1 MMTNTATGADALP
14 KIRSEK
20 ASRRR
25 LGLDVTT
32 ALCAIVLVT
41 FILVAIFANVLAP
54 YGFARIDLHARKVPP
69 ILFGGTF
76 KHILGTDELGRDI
89 LSRVF
94 YGLRTSLLIAL
105 GASTISLTLG
115 TTLGLLAAFRRGFA
129 DMLIRVAVD
138 FQASMPFLIIA
149 LAVLAFFGDNLWL
162 FMGLLGLYGWE
173 RYARLVRTMAGL
185 ELERGYVAA
194 LRRNGAGMPRIAFL
208 HVLPNILSVVL
219 VNLTVIL
226 PEILMQESALSF
238 LGLGIQPPLV
248 SLGSMVGAGRDYIMT
263 EWWISMLPGIVIFL
277 LSLSISLIGD
287 YLRDAFDPTLH

>member
-1 MMTNTATGADALP
+1 MTNTATGADALP

-20 ASRRR
+20 APHR

-41 FILVAIFANVLAP
+41 FILVAIFANMLAP

-76 KHILGTDELGRDI
+76 KHVLGTDELGRDI

-105 GASTISLTLG
+105 GASTISLALG

>member
-1 MMTNTATGADALP
+1 MANAANGVEDLTKAKAGRSPRSARLDLMT
-14 KIRSEK
+14 
-20 ASRRR
+20 
-25 LGLDVTT
+25 
-32 ALCAIVLVT
+32 AICVLVLVT
-41 FILVAIFANVLAP
+41 FILAAVFANVLAP
-54 YGFARIDLHARKVPP
+54 YGFAQIDLHARKAPP
-69 ILFGGTF
+69 LLFGGTLR
-76 KHILGTDELGRDI
+76 HVLGTDELGRDI

-105 GASTISLTLG
+105 GASAISVTLG
-115 TTLGLLAAFRRGFA
+115 SMLGLLAAFRRGFA

-185 ELERGYVAA
+185 ELEHGYVAA
-194 LRRNGAGMPRIAFL
+194 LKRNGASTARTAFM

-219 VNLTVIL
+219 VNLTVVL
-226 PEILMQESALSF
+226 PEILLQESVLSF

-248 SLGSMVGAGRDYIMT
+248 SLGSMVGAGRDYMMT
-263 EWWISMLPGIVIFL
+263 EWWISMLPGLVIFL

>member
-1 MMTNTATGADALP
+1 MANAATGVDDLTKAKAG
-14 KIRSEK
+14 RSQRS
-20 ASRRR
+20 AR
-25 LGLDVTT
+25 LDLMT
-32 ALCAIVLVT
+32 AICVIVLVT
-41 FILVAIFANVLAP
+41 FVFAAVFANVLAP
-54 YGFARIDLHARKVPP
+54 YGFAQIDLHARKAPP
-69 ILFGGTF
+69 LLFGGTF
-76 KHILGTDELGRDI
+76 RHVLGTDELGRDI

-105 GASTISLTLG
+105 GASAISVTLG

-173 RYARLVRTMAGL
+173 RYARLVRTMTGL

-194 LRRNGAGMPRIAFL
+194 LKRNGASTARIAFM

-219 VNLTVIL
+219 VNLTVVL
-226 PEILMQESALSF
+226 PEILLQESVLSF

-248 SLGSMVGAGRDYIMT
+248 SLGSMVGAGRDYMMT
-263 EWWISMLPGIVIFL
+263 EWWISMLPGLVIFL

-287 YLRDAFDPTLH
+287 YLRDALDPTLH

>member
-1 MMTNTATGADALP
+1 MTA
-14 KIRSEK
+14 I
-20 ASRRR
+20 
-25 LGLDVTT
+25 
-32 ALCAIVLVT
+32 CAIVLVT
-41 FILVAIFANVLAP
+41 FIMVAIFANVLAP
-54 YGFARIDLHARKVPP
+54 HGFAQIDLHARKAPP
-69 ILFGGTF
+69 ILFGGSF

-89 LSRVF
+89 LSRIF

-105 GASTISLTLG
+105 GASAISLTLG
-115 TTLGLLAAFRRGFA
+115 TVLGLLAAFGRGFA

-162 FMGLLGLYGWE
+162 FMALLGLYGWE
-173 RYARLVRTMAGL
+173 RYARLVRAMAGL

-194 LRRNGAGMPRIAFL
+194 LRRNGAGTARIAFL

-219 VNLTVIL
+219 VNLTIVL
-226 PEILMQESALSF
+226 PEILLQESALSF

-248 SLGSMVGAGRDYIMT
+248 SLGSMVGSGRDYVMT
-263 EWWISMLPGIVIFL
+263 EWWIAILPGIVIFI

-287 YLRDAFDPTLH
+287 YLRDVLDPTLH

>member
-1 MMTNTATGADALP
+1 
-14 KIRSEK
+14 
-20 ASRRR
+20 
-25 LGLDVTT
+25 
-32 ALCAIVLVT
+32 
-41 FILVAIFANVLAP
+41 
-54 YGFARIDLHARKVPP
+54 
-69 ILFGGTF
+69 
-76 KHILGTDELGRDI
+76 
-89 LSRVF
+89 
-94 YGLRTSLLIAL
+94 
-105 GASTISLTLG
+105 
-115 TTLGLLAAFRRGFA
+115 
-129 DMLIRVAVD
+129 
-138 FQASMPFLIIA
+138 
-149 LAVLAFFGDNLWL
+149 
-162 FMGLLGLYGWE
+162 
-173 RYARLVRTMAGL
+173 MAGL

-194 LRRNGAGMPRIAFL
+194 LKRNGAGTIRIAFL

>member
-1 MMTNTATGADALP
+1 MTNAATGADALP
-14 KIRSEK
+14 KIKSEK
-20 ASRRR
+20 ASRSPR
-25 LGLDVTT
+25 LDLTT
-32 ALCAIVLVT
+32 AACAIVLVT
-41 FILVAIFANVLAP
+41 FILVAIFANALAP
-54 YGFARIDLHARKVPP
+54 YGFAQIDLHARKAPP
-69 ILFGGTF
+69 LLFGGTF
-76 KHILGTDELGRDI
+76 KHVLGTDELGRDI

-94 YGLRTSLLIAL
+94 YGVRTSLLIAL
-105 GASTISLTLG
+105 GASVISLTLG

-162 FMGLLGLYGWE
+162 FMALLGLYGWE

-194 LRRNGAGMPRIAFL
+194 LKRNGAGTPRIAFL

-263 EWWISMLPGIVIFL
+263 EWWISTLPGIVIFL

>member
-1 MMTNTATGADALP
+1 MANAATGVEDLTKAKAG
-14 KIRSEK
+14 RSPRS
-20 ASRRR
+20 AR
-25 LGLDVTT
+25 LDLMT
-32 ALCAIVLVT
+32 AICVLVLVT
-41 FILVAIFANVLAP
+41 FILAAVFANVLAP
-54 YGFARIDLHARKVPP
+54 YGFAQIDLHARKAPP
-69 ILFGGTF
+69 LLFGGSF
-76 KHILGTDELGRDI
+76 RHVLGTDELGRDI

-105 GASTISLTLG
+105 GASAISVTLG
-115 TTLGLLAAFRRGFA
+115 TMLGLLAAFRRGFA

-194 LRRNGAGMPRIAFL
+194 LKRNGASTARTAFM

-219 VNLTVIL
+219 VNLTVVL
-226 PEILMQESALSF
+226 PEILLQESVLSF

-248 SLGSMVGAGRDYIMT
+248 SLGSMVGAGRDYMMT
-263 EWWISMLPGIVIFL
+263 EWWISMLPGLVIFL

>member
-1 MMTNTATGADALP
+1 MANAATGAEDLTKA
-14 KIRSEK
+14 KAGRSPRS
-20 ASRRR
+20 AR
-25 LGLDVTT
+25 LDLMT
-32 ALCAIVLVT
+32 AICVLVLVT
-41 FILVAIFANVLAP
+41 FILAAVFANVLAP
-54 YGFARIDLHARKVPP
+54 YGFAQIDLHARKAPP
-69 ILFGGTF
+69 LLFGGSF
-76 KHILGTDELGRDI
+76 RHVLGTDELGRDI

-105 GASTISLTLG
+105 GASAISVTLG
-115 TTLGLLAAFRRGFA
+115 TMLGLLAAFRRGFA

-194 LRRNGAGMPRIAFL
+194 LKRNGASTARTAFM

-219 VNLTVIL
+219 VNLTVVL
-226 PEILMQESALSF
+226 PEILLQESVLSF

-248 SLGSMVGAGRDYIMT
+248 SLGSMVGAGRDYMMT
-263 EWWISMLPGIVIFL
+263 EWWISMLPGLVIFL

>member
-1 MMTNTATGADALP
+1 MTNAATGADALP

-20 ASRRR
+20 APRRP
-25 LGLDVTT
+25 GLDVTT
-32 ALCAIVLVT
+32 ALCAVVLVT

-54 YGFARIDLHARKVPP
+54 YGFAQIDLHARKAPP
-69 ILFGGTF
+69 MLFGGTF
-76 KHILGTDELGRDI
+76 KHVLGTDELGRDI

-94 YGLRTSLLIAL
+94 YGVRTSLLIAL
-105 GASTISLTLG
+105 GASAISLSLG

-162 FMGLLGLYGWE
+162 FMALLGLYGWE

-194 LRRNGAGMPRIAFL
+194 LTRNGAGTVRIAFL

-263 EWWISMLPGIVIFL
+263 EWWISTLPGIVIFL

>member
-1 MMTNTATGADALP
+1 MTNIVTDADVLS
-14 KIRSEK
+14 KIK
-20 ASRRR
+20 PGKTPRR
-25 LGLDVTT
+25 LRLDITT
-32 ALCAIVLVT
+32 MLCAIVLVS

-54 YGFARIDLHARKVPP
+54 YRFAQIDLHARKVTP

-76 KHILGTDELGRDI
+76 KHMLGTDELGRDI
-89 LSRVF
+89 LSRIF

-105 GASTISLTLG
+105 GASAISLALG

-194 LRRNGAGMPRIAFL
+194 LKRNGAGMPRIAFL

-226 PEILMQESALSF
+226 PEILLQESALSF

-263 EWWISMLPGIVIFL
+263 EWWISILPGIVIFL

>member
-1 MMTNTATGADALP
+1 MANAATGVDDLTKAKAG
-14 KIRSEK
+14 RSQRS
-20 ASRRR
+20 AR
-25 LGLDVTT
+25 LDLMT
-32 ALCAIVLVT
+32 AICVIVFVT
-41 FILVAIFANVLAP
+41 FILAAVFANVLAP
-54 YGFARIDLHARKVPP
+54 YGFAQIDLHARKAPP
-69 ILFGGTF
+69 LLFGGTF
-76 KHILGTDELGRDI
+76 RHVLGTDELGRDI

-105 GASTISLTLG
+105 GASAISVTLG

-173 RYARLVRTMAGL
+173 RYARLVRTMTGL

-194 LRRNGAGMPRIAFL
+194 LKRNGASTARIAFM

-219 VNLTVIL
+219 VNLTVVL
-226 PEILMQESALSF
+226 PEILLQESVLSF

-248 SLGSMVGAGRDYIMT
+248 SLGSMVGAGRDYMMT
-263 EWWISMLPGIVIFL
+263 EWWISMLPGLVIFL

-287 YLRDAFDPTLH
+287 YLRDALDPTLH

>member
-1 MMTNTATGADALP
+1 MTNAATDVDALS
-14 KIRSEK
+14 KIKSEK
-20 ASRRR
+20 TSRRP
-25 LGLDVTT
+25 GLDVTT
-32 ALCAIVLVT
+32 ALCTIVLVT

-54 YGFARIDLHARKVPP
+54 YGFAQIDLHARKVPP
-69 ILFGGTF
+69 LLFGGTLRHVF
-76 KHILGTDELGRDI
+76 GTDELGRDI

-94 YGLRTSLLIAL
+94 YGVRTSLLIAL
-105 GASTISLTLG
+105 GASAISLALG

-162 FMGLLGLYGWE
+162 FMALLGLYGWE

-194 LRRNGAGMPRIAFL
+194 LKRNGAGTARIAFL

-263 EWWISMLPGIVIFL
+263 EWWISTLPGIVIFL

>member
-1 MMTNTATGADALP
+1 MANAANGVEDLTKAKAGRSPRSARLDLMTAVCVL
-14 KIRSEK
+14 
-20 ASRRR
+20 
-25 LGLDVTT
+25 
-32 ALCAIVLVT
+32 VLVT
-41 FILVAIFANVLAP
+41 FILAAVFANVLAP
-54 YGFARIDLHARKVPP
+54 YGFAQIDLHARKAPP
-69 ILFGGTF
+69 LLFGGTF
-76 KHILGTDELGRDI
+76 RHVLGTDELGRDI

-105 GASTISLTLG
+105 GASAISVTLG
-115 TTLGLLAAFRRGFA
+115 TMLGLLAAFRRGFA

-194 LRRNGAGMPRIAFL
+194 LKRNGASTARIAFM

-219 VNLTVIL
+219 VNLTVVL
-226 PEILMQESALSF
+226 PEILLQESVLSF

-248 SLGSMVGAGRDYIMT
+248 SLGSMVGAGRDYMMT
-263 EWWISMLPGIVIFL
+263 EWWISMLPGLVIFL

>member
-1 MMTNTATGADALP
+1 MANAATGADALP
-14 KIRSEK
+14 KITSEK
-20 ASRRR
+20 TPRHRPR
-25 LGLDVTT
+25 FDLT
-32 ALCAIVLVT
+32 ALLCALVLAIFIV
-41 FILVAIFANVLAP
+41 VAIFANVLAP
-54 YGFARIDLHARKVPP
+54 HGFAQIDLHARKAPP

-76 KHILGTDELGRDI
+76 KHVLGTDELGRDI
-89 LSRVF
+89 LSRIF

-105 GASTISLTLG
+105 GASAISLTLG

-129 DMLIRVAVD
+129 DTLIRVAVD

-162 FMGLLGLYGWE
+162 FMALLGLYGWE

-194 LRRNGAGMPRIAFL
+194 LKRNGAGTVRIAFL

-248 SLGSMVGAGRDYIMT
+248 SLGSMVGAGRDYVMT
-263 EWWISMLPGIVIFL
+263 EWWMAILPGVVIFL

>member
-1 MMTNTATGADALP
+1 MANTAAGADAPLKTKP
-14 KIRSEK
+14 EK
-20 ASRRR
+20 AWRGGLR
-25 LGLDVTT
+25 LDLTT
-32 ALCAIVLVT
+32 ALCIAVLAV
-41 FILVAIFANVLAP
+41 FVVAAVFANILAP
-54 YGFARIDLHARKVPP
+54 HGFMQIDLHARKAPP
-69 ILFGGTF
+69 IFFGGTL

-89 LSRVF
+89 LSRMF

-105 GASTISLTLG
+105 GASAISLALG
-115 TTLGLLAAFRRGFA
+115 TVLGLLAAFWRGFA

-162 FMGLLGLYGWE
+162 FMTLLGLYGWE

-194 LRRNGAGMPRIAFL
+194 LRRNGAATGRIAFL

-219 VNLTVIL
+219 VNLTVVL
-226 PEILMQESALSF
+226 PEILLQESALSF

-248 SLGSMVGAGRDYIMT
+248 SLGSMVGAGRDYVMT
-263 EWWISMLPGIVIFL
+263 EWWIAILPGIVIFV

-287 YLRDAFDPTLH
+287 YLRDALDPTLR

>member
-1 MMTNTATGADALP
+1 MTNIATEADVLS
-14 KIRSEK
+14 KIKPEK
-20 ASRRR
+20 TPRR
-25 LGLDVTT
+25 LRLDVTT
-32 ALCAIVLVT
+32 ALCALVLVS

-54 YGFARIDLHARKVPP
+54 YRFAQIDLHARKVPP

-76 KHILGTDELGRDI
+76 KHMLGTDELGRDI
-89 LSRVF
+89 LSRIF

-105 GASTISLTLG
+105 GASAISLALG

-194 LRRNGAGMPRIAFL
+194 LKRNGAGMPRIAFL

-226 PEILMQESALSF
+226 PEILLQESALSF